1 MKNLF
6 PAFML
11 ASMLA
16 VSAVSA
22 ASAKQ
27 AEADKHAFA
36 LGYSL
41 EFTSQ
46 TGARFVDDVR
56 KLNGM
61 TDEDEAAE
69 ELRLASQSDTVRSCE
84 RNGVLSSLREYRA
97 IGGSKVIEDWLLH
110 TSGLLAIAPKPS
122 KAADRDDP
130 VQVKTVLATIDE
142 IADLT
147 AGTRDALPGITAA
160 VKIDTGVSGL
170 WAFKAGQLM
179 ADIASWPEDDKAPD
193 TRRIRA
199 LLASAPKSADASLK
213 RQLKALLPED
223 QPVALKPGDGNLGS
237 LAPSAATWNRAAADT
252 CRSFLAAFGCSDLP
266 KKLAQS

>member
-1 MKNLF
+1 MKIQLPVF
-6 PAFML
+6 LL
-11 ASMLA
+11 APILA
-16 VSAVSA
+16 VCAVGT
-22 ASAKQ
+22 ASAKPSQ
-27 AEADKHAFA
+27 SDRHAFA

-56 KLNGM
+56 KLNGL
-61 TDEDEAAE
+61 TDEEEAAE
-69 ELRLASQSDTVRSCE
+69 ESRLASQSDDVRACE
-84 RNGVLSSLREYRA
+84 RKGVLSSLHEYHA
-97 IGGSKVIEDWLLH
+97 VGGSKLIESWLLQ
-110 TSGLLAIAPKPS
+110 TAGNLAIAPKPS
-122 KAADRDDP
+122 KAADRDDSP
-130 VQVKTVLATIDE
+130 QVKTVLATIDE

-147 AGTRDALPGITAA
+147 AHTRDALPGIAAA

-179 ADIASWPEDDKAPD
+179 ADIASWPDGNKAPD

-199 LLASAPKSADASLK
+199 LLASAPTSADVSLK
-213 RQLKALLPED
+213 RQLKSLLPED
-223 QPVALKPGDGNLGS
+223 QSVALKPGDGNLGS
-237 LAPSAATWNRAAADT
+237 LAPSAATWNRAAAET